1 MAAKVKITAIPLE
14 APRGKAQL
22 PVNYAAQLAAE
33 AAAISK
39 QIAAPG
45 GDRIRYNGNS
55 GFKTPDGME
64 GDVLE
69 VVIINFVST
78 NLYYDSPYDKGNPL
92 PAACFA
98 INAEPKF
105 MVPSPNSP
113 NIQADNCNVCP
124 QNQFGSSPVGKGKA
138 CSNTRLLA
146 MISSAALEDVDNAA
160 DIWIMSVPPTSL
172 KFFDAYVASL
182 SAKHKT
188 VPVGVITQV
197 YLDSKNTYASPR
209 FEVVRPL
216 TDSELGVFMSRREE
230 AMTRL
235 LAEPDTSSYVA
246 PKPVNNRV
254 VPPRGARR

>member
-1 MAAKVKITAIPLE
+1 MAAKPKTTAAPAE

-33 AAAISK
+33 AADISK
-39 QIAAPG
+39 QISAPG
-45 GDRIRYNGNS
+45 GDRIRYNGNAS
-55 GFKTPDGME
+55 IKTPDGME
-64 GDVLE
+64 GEALE
-69 VVIINFVST
+69 VVIVNFVST
-78 NLYYDSPYDKGNPL
+78 NMYYDSPYDRGNPL

-98 INAEPKF
+98 INAEPKLLT
-105 MVPSPNSP
+105 PSPNSP

-124 QNQFGSSPVGKGKA
+124 NNVFGSAGKGKA
-138 CSNTRLLA
+138 CSNSRLLA
-146 MISSAALEDVDNAA
+146 VISSAALEETKNTA

-188 VPVGVITQV
+188 VPVGVITSV
-197 YLDSKNTYASPR
+197 YLDSKNTFASPR

-216 TDSELGVFMSRREE
+216 TDNELGVFMSRRDE

-235 LAEPDTSSYVA
+235 LAEPDTSGYVA
-246 PKPVNNRV
+246 PKPVNNRA

>member
-1 MAAKVKITAIPLE
+1 MAAKPKTPAVPAE

-45 GDRIRYNGNS
+45 GDRIRYNGNAS
-55 GFKTPDGME
+55 FKTPDGME
-64 GDVLE
+64 GEALE
-69 VVIINFVST
+69 VVIVNFVST
-78 NLYYDSPYDKGNPL
+78 NLYYDTPYDRGNPL

-98 INAEPKF
+98 INAEPKLLT
-105 MVPSPNSP
+105 PSPNSP
-113 NIQADNCNVCP
+113 NIQADNCNICP
-124 QNQFGSSPVGKGKA
+124 QNQFGSNGKGKA

-146 MISSAALEDVDNAA
+146 VISSAALEDVDNVA

-235 LAEPDTSSYVA
+235 QAEPDTSGYVA
-246 PKPVNNRV
+246 PKAANNRV